1 MALPSGLRAPCVD
14 HARYARLTDIDNPG
28 QESIEEAVAFPQSS
42 DRRDKL
48 LRHISEVGKSFPE
61 TLDRYNINVIIGPAD
76 SWFTKYSAATGEN
89 NENFF
94 P

>member
-1 MALPSGLRAPCVD
+1 VALPSGLRAPRAD

-42 DRRDKL
+42 NRRDKL
-48 LRHISEVGKSFPE
+48 LKHISEVGRSFPE
-61 TLDRYNINVIIGPAD
+61 TLDRYNINIIIGPAD
-76 SWFTKYSAATGEN
+76 SWFTKYSAATGEK
-89 NENFF
+89 NEKPF